1 MTSANRGADCKGK
14 QLSSIIKEK
23 PVANDPARAS
33 RVPSRGKESAAQARD
48 RWASLYEMAPVAY
61 LTLDGKGV
69 IEDINLPGC
78 TLLRGERAEFIGRS
92 FAELV
97 APEDAAHW
105 RDYLK
110 RARQSKQPQS
120 CELAL
125 RLDDGRKLP
134 ASLAGRS
141 VEIAGRK
148 VLCLVIGDISEHLR
162 REKEALDWRKEM
174 AELRKIQIAAQTATA
189 IAHELNQPLLAI
201 ASYSEAAVK
210 LLAAG
215 SPDLHKINRAVQ
227 GCQRQAHRAGETIH
241 ELLDYLSLKEIAA
254 EAIDLNRIIGDVV
267 EAARSE
273 HELQFDSVLLL
284 EEGLPPVLAN
294 RIHVEKVIFNLLRN
308 GIEAMHE
315 SAVPLPAITVT
326 VRTRCDANTAQ
337 VTIQDNGPGVKEENL
352 QQLFRPFFTTKAK
365 GIGMGLA
372 VSRSLIEA
380 NGGQLW
386 IDPAEGPGAIFHLT
400 LPFAP

>member
-1 MTSANRGADCKGK
+1 MTSVT
-14 QLSSIIKEK
+14 KEK
-23 PVANDPARAS
+23 PVGNDSARGS
-33 RVPSRGKESAAQARD
+33 RAQLRGKETATQARD
-48 RWASLYEMAPVAY
+48 RLAALYELAPVAY
-61 LTLDGKGV
+61 LTLDDRGC

-78 TLLRGERAEFIGRS
+78 TLLRGERDGIAGRP
-92 FAELV
+92 FV
-97 APEDAAHW
+97 DFVRPEDAVPW
-105 RDYLK
+105 RRYLK
-110 RARQSKQPQS
+110 RARQSRQPQS
-120 CELAL
+120 CDLSL
-125 RLDDGRKLP
+125 RLDDGRHLHV
-134 ASLAGRS
+134 SLASRV
-141 VEIAGRK
+141 VEIAERK
-148 VLCLVIGDISEHLR
+148 VLCLVIGDISEHRR

-174 AELRKIQIAAQTATA
+174 AELRKMQIAAQTATA

-210 LLAAG
+210 LLG
-215 SPDLHKINRAVQ
+215 TKSPDLHKVSRAVQ
-227 GCQRQAHRAGETIH
+227 GCQRQAHRAGQTIH
-241 ELLDYLSLKEIAA
+241 ELLDYLSLKEIPA
-254 EAIDLNRIIGDVV
+254 EALDLNGIISDVV
-267 EAARSE
+267 DAARSE
-273 HELQFDSVLLL
+273 HELLFDSVLLL

-326 VRTRCDANTAQ
+326 VCTKCDANSAQ

-352 QQLFRPFFTTKAK
+352 QQLFKPFFTTKAK

-386 IDPAEGPGAIFHLT
+386 IDPSEGPGATFHLT

>member
-1 MTSANRGADCKGK
+1 MQLRLADGR
-14 QLSSIIKEK
+14 QL
-23 PVANDPARAS
+23 PV
-33 RVPSRGKESAAQARD
+33 
-48 RWASLYEMAPVAY
+48 SLV
-61 LTLDGKGV
+61 
-69 IEDINLPGC
+69 
-78 TLLRGERAEFIGRS
+78 GRS
-92 FAELV
+92 A
-97 APEDAAHW
+97 
-105 RDYLK
+105 
-110 RARQSKQPQS
+110 
-120 CELAL
+120 
-125 RLDDGRKLP
+125 
-134 ASLAGRS
+134 
-141 VEIAGRK
+141 EIAGRK

-162 REKEALDWRKEM
+162 REKQALDWRKEM
-174 AELRKIQIAAQTATA
+174 AELRKMQVAAQTATA

-210 LLAAG
+210 LLG
-215 SPDLHKINRAVQ
+215 TKNPDLPKVSRAVQ
-227 GCQRQAHRAGETIH
+227 GCQRQAHLAGETIH

-267 EAARSE
+267 EAARLE

-308 GIEAMHE
+308 GIEAMHD
-315 SAVPLPAITVT
+315 SSVPLPAITVT
-326 VRTRCDANTAQ
+326 VCTRCDANSAQ

-386 IDPAEGPGAIFHLT
+386 IDPAEGPGATFHLT